1 MTLSSM
7 EQIVGRHKAVFL
19 TYVIID
25 QAGEVFEKYDMPIGY
40 IHGANSELFEKIES
54 ALEGRRVG
62 DSVDV
67 ELNPAE
73 GFGEPDPSLIFTDDI
88 ANVPPEYRSLG
99 ALVEFENDAG
109 EAMQF
114 YVTKIVDGKLTIDAN
129 HPLAGQTVTF
139 KVNIVAIRDA
149 TLDEIANGKPE
160 PENTQSAAR
169 LH

>member
-1 MTLSSM
+1 MTGSSQ
-7 EQIVGRHKAVFL
+7 EQIVSRNKAVFL

-25 QAGEVFEKYDMPIGY
+25 QTGEVFEQYDMPIGY
-40 IHGANSELFEKIES
+40 IHGANSELFEKIET
-54 ALEGRRVG
+54 ALEGHRVG
-62 DSVDV
+62 DSVEV
-67 ELNPAE
+67 ELTPTE
-73 GFGEPDPSLIFTDDI
+73 GFGEPDPGLIFTDDI

-114 YVTKIVDGKLTIDAN
+114 HVTKISNGKLTVDAN

-139 KVNIVAIRDA
+139 KVDIVGIRDA

-160 PENTQSAAR
+160 PENAQGGAR

>member
-1 MTLSSM
+1 MTKSSE
-7 EQIVGRHKAVFL
+7 EQVVSRNKAVFL

-25 QAGEVFEKYDMPIGY
+25 QAGEVFERHDMPVGY
-40 IHGANSELFEKIES
+40 IHGANSELFEKIET

-62 DSVDV
+62 ESIEV

-73 GFGEPDPSLIFTDDI
+73 GFGEPDPALIFTDDI

-109 EAMQF
+109 EAVPF
-114 YVTKIVDGKLTIDAN
+114 YVTQISDGKLTVDAN
-129 HPLAGQTVTF
+129 HLLAGQTVTF

-149 TLDEIANGKPE
+149 TPDEIANGKPE
-160 PENTQSAAR
+160 PENAPGGAR
-169 LH
+169 FH

>member
-1 MTLSSM
+1 MTMSSTD
-7 EQIVGRHKAVFL
+7 QIVARNKAVFL
-19 TYVIID
+19 TYVIVD
-25 QAGEVFEKYDMPIGY
+25 QAGEVFEQYDMPIGY
-40 IHGANSELFEKIES
+40 IHGANSELFEKIET
-54 ALEGRRVG
+54 ALEGHRVG
-62 DSVDV
+62 DSVEV
-67 ELNPAE
+67 ELNPAD
-73 GFGEPDPSLIFTDDI
+73 GFGQPDPGLIFTDDI
-88 ANVPPEYRSLG
+88 GNVPPEYRTLG

-114 YVTKIVDGKLTIDAN
+114 YVTKIADGKLTIDAN

-160 PENTQSAAR
+160 PENAQAGAR

>member
-1 MTLSSM
+1 MTKSA
-7 EQIVGRHKAVFL
+7 EQTVAKNKAVFL

-25 QAGEVFEKYDMPIGY
+25 QAGEVFEQYDMPIGY
-40 IHGANSELFEKIES
+40 IHGANSELFEKIEA
-54 ALEGRRVG
+54 ALEGHAVG
-62 DSVDV
+62 DTVEV

-73 GFGEPDPSLIFTDDI
+73 GFGEPDPGLTFTDDI
-88 ANVPPEYRSLG
+88 ANVPPEYRALG
-99 ALVEFENDAG
+99 AIVEFENDAG

-114 YVTKIVDGKLTIDAN
+114 RVTKIADGKLTIDAN
-129 HPLAGQTVTF
+129 HPLAGQTVVF

-160 PENTQSAAR
+160 PENAQAATR

>member
-1 MTLSSM
+1 MTSSLK
-7 EQIVGRHKAVFL
+7 EQIVTRNKAVFL

-25 QAGEVFEKYDMPIGY
+25 QAGQVFEQYDMPIGY
-40 IHGANSELFEKIES
+40 IHGANSELFEKIET
-54 ALEGRRVG
+54 ALEGHRIG

-73 GFGEPDPSLIFTDDI
+73 GFGERDPGLIFTDDI

-114 YVTKIVDGKLTIDAN
+114 YVTRIADGKLTIDAN

-160 PENTQSAAR
+160 TESAQGGAH